1 MSLAGEKKRA
11 ASTARDQKHEMYI
24 QEIRYKEMRDG
35 ADNEI
40 KRQALCKKQTKP
52 QNARQKK
59 IQRANG
65 DGEDATAAM
74 NESQQATPSTGP
86 LKGLRRCGNQSGG
99 EEMLGASGYLSTG
112 QGKAR
117 ERLRVRQQ

>member
-1 MSLAGEKKRA
+1 MGRIMKLKDR
-11 ASTARDQKHEMYI
+11 
-24 QEIRYKEMRDG
+24 RYAKS
-35 ADNEI
+35 
-40 KRQALCKKQTKP
+40 KQNRRTQDK
-52 QNARQKK
+52 KK